1 MQTLYLFFGTS
12 LRLESIFLSYL
23 DIENY
28 RLAHI
33 STLTFD
39 FHKMHWFIQH
49 PCMCRSRKTIYL
61 FFGTSLRLESIFLSY
76 LDIENYRLAHISTLT
91 FDFHKM
97 HWFIQ
102 HPCMCRSRKT
112 IYLFFGT
119 SLRLESIFLS
129 YLDIENYRL
138 AHISTLT
145 FDFHKM
151 HWFYRCTFHADPLSI
166 FWHISKTREYFFII
180 SRHRELSIGTYFNT
194 DLWLSQNALV
204 LQVHLSCRPF
214 IYFLAHL

>member
-39 FHKMHWFIQH
+39 FHKMTLVYTTPMHVPITKNH
-49 PCMCRSRKTIYL
+49 L
-61 FFGTSLRLESIFLSY
+61 SIFW
-76 LDIENYRLAHISTLT
+76 HISKTREYFFIISRHRELSIGT
-91 FDFHKM
+91 YFNTDLWLSQNALVYTTPM
-97 HWFIQ
+97 HVPITKN
-102 HPCMCRSRKT
+102 H
-112 IYLFFGT
+112 
-119 SLRLESIFLS
+119 
-129 YLDIENYRL
+129 
-138 AHISTLT
+138 
-145 FDFHKM
+145 
-151 HWFYRCTFHADPLSI
+151 LSI

>member
-1 MQTLYLFFGTS
+1 MQTL
-12 LRLESIFLSYL
+12 
-23 DIENY
+23 
-28 RLAHI
+28 
-33 STLTFD
+33 
-39 FHKMHWFIQH
+39 
-49 PCMCRSRKTIYL
+49 
-61 FFGTSLRLESIFLSY
+61 
-76 LDIENYRLAHISTLT
+76 
-91 FDFHKM
+91 
-97 HWFIQ
+97 
-102 HPCMCRSRKT
+102 
-112 IYLFFGT
+112 YLFFGT

-204 LQVHLSCRPF
+204 YTTPMHVPITKNHLSIFWHISKTREYFFIISRHRELSIGTYFNTDLWLSQNALVLQVHLSCRPF